1 MDNRLIDKIEKYEGS
16 LELVNEM
23 QPISYSFKGKNKTEI
38 GLTSQ
43 SLLTIEP
50 KTVGRSA
57 NGLLVLQYD
66 KLIPILI
73 NSIKELSAEI
83 ELLKSQSPSK
93 KNKIK

>member
-1 MDNRLIDKIEKYEGS
+1 MDNRLIEKIEKYGGS

-50 KTVGRSA
+50 KVVGRSA
-57 NGLLVLQYD
+57 NGLLVIQYNNI
-66 KLIPILI
+66 IPILI
-73 NSIKELSAEI
+73 NSIKQLSTEI
-83 ELLKSQSPSK
+83 ELLKSPSK
-93 KNKIK
+93 KNKTK